1 MANKSIAN
9 DSGASFSV
17 WMHTRVPGY
26 KQELPASCEADVC
39 VIGAGIAGLTTAYL
53 LGLEGRRVVVVD
65 DGPIAGGET
74 SRTTAHLA
82 SAQDDRFTFLLR
94 YHGAAGIKLIA
105 ESHAAAI
112 DRIESICSRESIDC
126 DFRRV
131 DGYLFN
137 PPGGSAKF
145 LEEERKAAQRAGLAD
160 VELVPR
166 APLPS
171 FDTGPALRFP
181 RQGQFDPLRYV
192 RGLAAA
198 IDKQGGH
205 LYTGVRAVKIESGS
219 PACVV
224 TASGQRI
231 TAKAVVVATNAPI
244 NSLVSLPLKQA
255 AYRSYVVGFAVP
267 KGAIQL
273 GLYWDTED
281 PYHYVRLVEESGAND
296 LLIVG
301 GEDHKTGQDEQTEPH
316 LRFERLEKWTRE
328 RFPMAGELTQKW
340 SGQVMEPVDGV
351 GFIGRSPGHDA
362 NVYIITG
369 DSGQGMTHTTLGA
382 VLVTDLIGG
391 RPNPWETLYDPSRNV
406 VRAAGEFL
414 RENANVAA
422 QYLDWLGK
430 GDVASVDEIKPGT
443 GAILRKGAR
452 LLAVYRDE
460 VGVCHARSA
469 ACTHLG
475 GVLSWNGLEKTWDCP
490 CHGTRFSALGRVLN
504 GPAKHDLVVA
514 DLKDEA

>member
-26 KQELPASCEADVC
+26 KQELPSSCEADVC

-53 LGLEGRRVVVVD
+53 LGLEGRRVVVID

-160 VELVPR
+160 VELVAR

-181 RQGQFDPLRYV
+181 NQGQFDPLRYV

-205 LYTGVRAVKIESGS
+205 LYTGVRAEKIEAGS
-219 PACVV
+219 PARVV
-224 TASGQRI
+224 TTAGQRI

-244 NSLVSLPLKQA
+244 NSLVALPLKQA

-281 PYHYVRLVEESGAND
+281 PYHYVRLVEESGAGD
-296 LLIVG
+296 VLIVG
-301 GEDHKTGQDEQTEPH
+301 GEDHKTGQDEQTDPQ
-316 LRFERLEKWTRE
+316 LRFDRLEKWTRE

-362 NVYIITG
+362 NVYLITG
-369 DSGQGMTHTTLGA
+369 DSGQGMTHATLGA

-460 VGVCHARSA
+460 LGLCHARSA

-475 GVLSWNGLEKTWDCP
+475 GVVSWNALEKTWDCP

-504 GPAKHDLVVA
+504 GPAKHDLAVA
-514 DLKDEA
+514 DLKDEP